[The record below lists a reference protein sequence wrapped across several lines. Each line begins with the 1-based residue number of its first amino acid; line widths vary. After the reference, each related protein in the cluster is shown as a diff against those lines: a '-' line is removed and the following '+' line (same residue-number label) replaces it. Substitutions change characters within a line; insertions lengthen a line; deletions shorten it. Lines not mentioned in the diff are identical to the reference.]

1 MLFTVKDNV
10 VWYGKISARGGG
22 DEMSIRF
29 EAEMKTLP
37 DIRDNFS
44 RQMFTSPRQIR
55 FFQTN

>member
-1 MLFTVKDNV
+1 MKDNA
-10 VWYGKISARGGG
+10 VWHGKISARGGG